1 MSKRI
6 LFEANVFAK
15 LLSFFY
21 DQKDKGN
28 DSVVQKVINK
38 TNNPDVQKAY
48 DVWKRD
54 NEKLLIATRN
64 LLIKAD
70 LDTSDVDNLLKK
82 YHNY

>member
-28 DSVVQKVINK
+28 DDVVQKAVNK
-38 TNNPDVQKAY
+38 TNNSDVQRAY
-48 DVWKRD
+48 DAWKRD

-64 LLIKAD
+64 LLVKAD
-70 LDTSDVDNLLKK
+70 LDTADVDNLLKK